1 MLKTRVIP
9 CLLLKNAGLVKTFKF
24 KDPKYLG
31 DPINTV
37 KIFNDSGVDELTFLD
52 ITATI
57 ENRRPNFQ
65 FLSQIASECF
75 MPLGYG
81 GAIKTFEDIEELLNI
96 GIEKAIINSEAV
108 EKPEFIKEAA
118 EKFGSS
124 TIVISIDVKKSLF
137 GKYEVYTHSGKKA
150 TKLDPTEFA
159 KKMEDHGAGELLLN
173 SIDRDGM
180 MKGYDLE
187 LLEKVSKA
195 VTIPVIACGGA
206 GNLNDF
212 SEAVS
217 KTHVSAVAAGS
228 LFVFQGPHKA
238 VLINFP
244 TEEELEHIFDK

>member
-9 CLLLKNAGLVKTFKF
+9 CLLLKNAGLVKTVKF

-57 ENRRPNFQ
+57 ENRKPNFDL
-65 FLSQIASECF
+65 LSQIASECF

-81 GAIKTFEDIEELLNI
+81 GALRSINDIEELLNI
-96 GIEKAIINSEAV
+96 GIEKAIINSYAV
-108 EKPEFIKEAA
+108 ENPEFIKEAA

-124 TIVISIDVKKSLF
+124 TIVISIDVKRSLF
-137 GKYEVYTHSGKKA
+137 GNYEVFTNSGKRS
-150 TKLDPTEFA
+150 TKIEPVEFA
-159 KKMEDHGAGELLLN
+159 KKMEDKGAGEILLN

-187 LLEKVSKA
+187 LLEKVSEA
-195 VTIPVIACGGA
+195 VSIPVIACGGA

-212 SEAVS
+212 SEAVK

-244 TEEELEHIFDK
+244 AEEELETLF

>member
-9 CLLLKNAGLVKTFKF
+9 CLLLKNAGLVKTIKF

-52 ITATI
+52 ITATN
-57 ENRRPNFQ
+57 ESRSPDFKL
-65 FLSQIASECF
+65 LSDIASECF

-81 GAIKTFEDIEELLNI
+81 GAIRSIANIEELLNI
-96 GIEKAIINSEAV
+96 GIEKAIINSYAV
-108 EKPEFIKEAA
+108 ENPEFISEAA

-124 TIVISIDVKKSLF
+124 TIVVSIDVKRSLF
-137 GKYEVYTHSGKKA
+137 GKYEVYTRSGKNS
-150 TKLDPTEFA
+150 TKLDPVEFA
-159 KKMEDHGAGELLLN
+159 KKMEDNGAGELLLN

-195 VTIPVIACGGA
+195 VSIPVIACGGA
-206 GNLNDF
+206 GNLKDF
-212 SEAVS
+212 SEAV
-217 KTHVSAVAAGS
+217 KNTHISAVAAGS
-228 LFVFQGPHKA
+228 LFVFQGPHRA

-244 TEEELEHIFDK
+244 TEEELNNLF